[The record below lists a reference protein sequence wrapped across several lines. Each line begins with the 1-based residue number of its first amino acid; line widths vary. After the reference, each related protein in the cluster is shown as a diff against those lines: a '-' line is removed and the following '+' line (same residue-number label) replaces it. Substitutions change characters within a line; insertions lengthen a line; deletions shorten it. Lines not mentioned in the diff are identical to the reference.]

1 MESTIYERLK
11 EATVLGLTTLI
22 SILAPIHNAI
32 IALMLFFTVNFFT
45 GFQADKAANGADFS
59 LKKAFDAIKLLT
71 FYYSALLVM
80 HVSLELFGETEL
92 AEGLTKWV
100 TLIVCYFYLLNIAR
114 NACLVFPRSKS
125 LRFFYSLLKIEFF
138 DLLRRR
144 FGLFLE
150 LPAENPKGKDE
161 EGE

>member
-1 MESTIYERLK
+1 MDSTLYERFK
-11 EATVLGLTTLI
+11 EAAVLGITAII

-114 NACLVFPRSKS
+114 NARLVFPRSKS
-125 LRFFYSLLKIEFF
+125 LKFFYALLKVEVFGLIRKR
-138 DLLRRR
+138 L
-144 FGLFLE
+144 GLFLE